1 MRPKRPEL
9 ALHIGFVKAS
19 RPWST
24 QSGESALGEIMKQFA
39 GKPLVGKAFVGL
51 ALCAAFMLAACT
63 HNDNAAPSA
72 AASANASALPYGGP
86 FRPLP
91 KSSKALTR
99 IAFGSCNTAEQPIPV
114 LQRVI
119 ADRAD
124 LFVYAGDNVY
134 GDVRSGD
141 PSAPELR
148 AQYEKM
154 AANADYQALRQAMP
168 IIATW
173 DDHDYGLNDAGVEF
187 VAKEASKRLFEAYFA
202 KGKRVRA
209 HEGVYDAYAFGPKGE
224 RVQILLLDT
233 RWSRTKLARL
243 PERGPRGPYAPS
255 QDEAQRM
262 LSDAQWAWLEA
273 KLKEP
278 ATLRIVV
285 SSVQVLADGH
295 QFEGWYTL
303 PREQQRLY
311 GLIERAGARGVIFV
325 SGDRH
330 VAGLYRQEGLVG
342 YPIYEL
348 TASAL
353 NRSTRETSDERS
365 SNQLGDL
372 YAPVNYALAD
382 IDWRGR
388 TVSLQVKSLAGQV
401 VRERTIA
408 FSEIGVQ

>member
-1 MRPKRPEL
+1 
-9 ALHIGFVKAS
+9 
-19 RPWST
+19 
-24 QSGESALGEIMKQFA
+24 MK
-39 GKPLVGKAFVGL
+39 LRVGL
-51 ALCAAFMLAACT
+51 SLCAAILLSACA
-63 HNDNAAPSA
+63 HQNVSGASPVPSA
-72 AASANASALPYGGP
+72 SASALPTGGP
-86 FRPLP
+86 FLPLP
-91 KSSKALTR
+91 KASRALTR

-114 LQRVI
+114 LRSVI
-119 ADRAD
+119 ADKAD

-141 PSAPELR
+141 PAAPELR

-187 VAKEASKRLFEAYFA
+187 VAKHASKRLFEAFFEKA
-202 KGKRVRA
+202 KRVRA

-233 RWSRTKLARL
+233 RWSRTALSRL
-243 PERGPRGPYAPS
+243 PERGPRGPYAVS
-255 QDEAQRM
+255 QDGDQRM
-262 LSDAQWAWLEA
+262 LSDAQWAWLER
-273 KLKEP
+273 KLKQP
-278 ATLRIVV
+278 ATLRLVV

-295 QFEGWYTL
+295 QYEGWYTL

-311 GLIERAGARGVIFV
+311 DMIARVGAGGVVFV

-330 VAGLYRQEGLVG
+330 VAGLYRQEGRIG
-342 YPIYEL
+342 YPIYEM

-353 NRSTRETSDERS
+353 NRSTREFSDERS
-365 SNQLGDL
+365 TNQIGDL
-372 YAPVNYALAD
+372 YAPVNYGLAD
-382 IDWRGR
+382 IDWSGR
-388 TVSLQVKSLAGQV
+388 TVSLRIKDLAGQV

>member
-1 MRPKRPEL
+1 MKPFITL
-9 ALHIGFVKAS
+9 TFAAMAL
-19 RPWST
+19 
-24 QSGESALGEIMKQFA
+24 
-39 GKPLVGKAFVGL
+39 
-51 ALCAAFMLAACT
+51 LAACS
-63 HNDNAAPSA
+63 HQSPIVPAPDAIAAAPPA
-72 AASANASALPYGGP
+72 LGALPQGGP

-91 KSSKALTR
+91 RPNKTLTR
-99 IAFGSCNTAEQPIPV
+99 IAFGSCSTAEQPIPIF
-114 LQRVI
+114 QRVVV
-119 ADRAD
+119 DRPD

-141 PSAPELR
+141 PAAPELR
-148 AQYEKM
+148 AQYEKL
-154 AANADYQALRQAMP
+154 AANADYQALRGAVP

-173 DDHDYGLNDAGVEF
+173 DDHDYGLNDAGIEF
-187 VAKEASKRLFEAYFA
+187 VAKDASKRLFETYFD
-202 KGKRVRA
+202 KGKRVSA
-209 HEGVYDAYAFGPKGE
+209 HEGVYDAYSFGPEGE

-233 RWSRTKLARL
+233 RWSRSPLQRLA
-243 PERGPRGPYAPS
+243 ERGPSGPYTAS
-255 QDEAQRM
+255 QDENQRM
-262 LSDAQWAWLEA
+262 LSEAQWAWLEG

-278 ATLRIVV
+278 ATLRIIV

-295 QFEGWYTL
+295 HYEGWYTL

-311 GLIERAGARGVIFV
+311 GLIKRVGVAGVVFV

-330 VAGLYRQEGLVG
+330 VAGLYRQEGLID

-365 SNQLGDL
+365 TNQLGDL

-382 IDWRGR
+382 IDWRAR
-388 TVSLQVKSLAGQV
+388 TVSLQVKGLAGQV

-408 FSEIGVQ
+408 FAEIGVQ